1 MGKFYLSVR
10 AAVRVRRTPAA
21 SKKTHRPRAE
31 RVRVTGFLSVSPF
44 AVCTMSA
51 PSAPHRFS
59 VLSALR
65 PGAGAL
71 ARLVLASGLALVLW
85 LTVWWAS

>member
-1 MGKFYLSVR
+1 
-10 AAVRVRRTPAA
+10 
-21 SKKTHRPRAE
+21 
-31 RVRVTGFLSVSPF
+31 
-44 AVCTMSA
+44 MSA

-71 ARLVLASGLALVLW
+71 ARLVLASGLALALW